1 MRRDPI
7 HRRNGLAPETRRVI
21 QRTETLLPSAQQHE
35 LEGACALKAA
45 ACEVIAGH
53 SARVFG
59 EGLRSIVLTGSLAR
73 DEATLAREGDQ
84 WTVLGDA
91 EFLLIFHEAA
101 PLPSGASLN
110 ALRKEIGRALLE
122 RGIVCLVSLSAS
134 HSDYLI
140 EIRPHIFAYE
150 LRTCGQVI
158 WGEREI
164 LSLIPAFSPS
174 DIPLEDGWRM
184 LLNRMVEL
192 LEAMGERTTNP
203 GTVSPDVQYRAVKLY
218 LDMATSFLLFH
229 GAYEPTYRRRE
240 ERLRSLAADLT
251 RQGNPPFFPLRAFSE
266 LVTACTEYKLST
278 TGPTGR
284 GANIRWICRNPA
296 FWKELVAH
304 ARALWRWELERLTG
318 EQGQLPHR
326 QLMKKWMRLQPAGK
340 RLRGWAYVLR
350 GCGWHRSWREWPHWL
365 RRGWQASPRCWV
377 YAAASELFFKL
388 DDFLASAQEAR
399 CADGEM
405 RELWSWLPLVR
416 KHELPPDLPAWQS
429 LACEIGWN
437 YHQFLESTQA

>member
-1 MRRDPI
+1 
-7 HRRNGLAPETRRVI
+7 VI
-21 QRTETLLPSAQQHE
+21 QRTGTLPPSAQQHE
-35 LEGACALKAA
+35 LEGACALRAA
-45 ACEVIAGH
+45 ACEVIAGN

-73 DEATLAREGDQ
+73 DEASLEREGDQ
-84 WTVLGDA
+84 WTLLGDA

-101 PLPSGASLN
+101 PLPSPTSLN
-110 ALRKEIGRALLE
+110 ALRKEVGRALLE

-134 HSDYLI
+134 HSDYLLK
-140 EIRPHIFAYE
+140 IRPHIFAYE

-174 DIPLEDGWRM
+174 DIPLEDGWRT
-184 LLNRMVEL
+184 LVNRMVEL
-192 LEAMGERTTNP
+192 LEAMGERTANP
-203 GTVSPDVQYRAVKLY
+203 ETASPDVQYRAVKLY
-218 LDMATSFLLFH
+218 LDMATSFLLFQ

-240 ERLRSLAADLT
+240 ERLRSLAADPT
-251 RQGNPPFFPLRAFSE
+251 RQGNPPFFPLRGFSQ
-266 LVTACTEYKLST
+266 LVTACTEYKLGV
-278 TGPTGR
+278 TGPAGR
-284 GANIRWICRNPA
+284 RANIGSICKSPA

-304 ARALWRWELERLTG
+304 AQALWRWELERLAD
-318 EQGQLPHR
+318 EQGQLPNR
-326 QLMKKWMRLQPAGK
+326 QLMRKWMRLQPAEK
-340 RLRGWAYVLR
+340 KLQGWAYVLR
-350 GCGWHRSWREWPHWL
+350 GCGWHRSWREWPRWL
-365 RRGWQASPRCWV
+365 RRGWQASPRGWV

-388 DDFLASAQEAR
+388 GDFLASAQEAR
-399 CADGEM
+399 RADGEM

-437 YHQFLESTQA
+437 YHKFLEGTRA